1 MMTLRQ
7 NKTAMKYATYIT
19 NSPIYDKDEDG
30 NVLYFTDMEGN
41 RYPMDTGEYADA
53 YGDVE
58 DMYANIS
65 MSGGEAEAV
74 EYGLSVSDYQAVL
87 VTDRNA
93 YTLKEGDYIWVN
105 SPVEYEYNGEEVE
118 LPIKGGEKVTAKVVR
133 VESADYQVM
142 KKSDS
147 KNFTKWILKAVN
159 K

>member
-1 MMTLRQ
+1 MMALRE
-7 NKTAMKYATYIT
+7 NKTAMKFATYIT
-19 NSPIYDKDEDG
+19 NAPIFNTDEDG
-30 NVLYFTDMEGN
+30 NILYFTDTEGN
-41 RYPMDTGEYADA
+41 RYPMDTGETEDK
-53 YGDVE
+53 YGNVT
-58 DMYANIS
+58 DMSANIS
-65 MSGGEAEAV
+65 MSGGDAEPV

-118 LPIKGGEKVTAKVVR
+118 LPIKGGDKVTTKVVK
-133 VESADYQVM
+133 VETADYQVM

-147 KNFTKWILKAVN
+147 LNFTKFILKAVN

>member
-1 MMTLRQ
+1 MRTVRR
-7 NKTAMKYATYIT
+7 NETGMKFATFIT
-19 NSPIYDKDEDG
+19 NAPIFETDEDG
-30 NVLYFTDMEGN
+30 NIEYFVDTEKN

-53 YGDVE
+53 YGNVT
-58 DMYANIS
+58 DMSANIS
-65 MSGGEAEAV
+65 MSGGDAEPV

-93 YTLKEGDYIWVN
+93 YTLKEGDYIWVT
-105 SPVEYEYNGEEVE
+105 SKVQYEYNGEEVE
-118 LPIKGGEKVTAKVVR
+118 LPVKGGTVTTKVAK

-147 KNFTKWILKAVN
+147 LNFTKFILKAVN